1 MQRKKSRTR
10 NITLHTKTNK
20 AGLPPTATVGTLS
33 TCLKTRGIHILNLGL
48 RNNNN
53 NISQSFYDL
62 PTFNSLISYSNEL
75 TSEQINTLNYFIQ
88 YPLVKEKNNYSENVK
103 PYSIVYLR
111 QSDFENGTVRLT
123 TPAVYVLQEN
133 IIFNPNQNDDFFPR
147 PDQMQK
153 YPMGS
158 SGPYHL
164 GFFAAITVE
173 VDNILLD
180 LNNKTIK
187 QSQLHNVQQRFYAN
201 IELASSPFIP
211 NQGPGNFGSTITIP
225 KNILVKN
232 GILGLSSHHG
242 IHGNKM
248 EKVIL
253 QNLVCKDFEVA
264 GIALNGTNNT
274 VMDNINLLG
283 TSLDIKVLS
292 TYSSGRFIRKFLN
305 NVDSL
310 HNNPSLYKG
319 FVPKG
324 VDVILSELNTKLD
337 EVKVAIEN
345 NNTLPD
351 SIFKNTTGEY
361 DGNVYGIVL
370 NQKGVV
376 VNDFITTLGDV
387 STGNRD
393 VFLNNVTIKNIISTP
408 VEIVGISCPDPSSNT
423 YGGNVQV
430 GPAGDVLQISNMIDI
445 SGKYVPNVLSNAK
458 LLIGKFN
465 NPKQGTTC
473 VSPEV
478 ISWAEQEQSDISGII
493 HAADRYFSS
502 GGDSMAHVMKGNIAM
517 FISSGERIK
526 LNNVTIDNVKSNGNS
541 VGTDPLL
548 ETIDKKG
555 AASFGMVVTGSKDVE
570 LKSINIKNVLSNNG
584 DSIGLMLKSSSNIS
598 YNNTSINS
606 VTTNDNNSISQTI
619 LQN

>member
-1 MQRKKSRTR
+1 MQRRKNQTR
-10 NITLHTKTNK
+10 NNTLNLSTNK
-20 AGLPPTATVGTLS
+20 AGLPPSATSPVTLS
-33 TCLKTRGIHILNLGL
+33 NCFKSRGQFKFDLG
-48 RNNNN
+48 
-53 NISQSFYDL
+53 NIKKIKNPIFYDL
-62 PTFNSLISYSNEL
+62 PNFSSLNVFSNEL
-75 TSEQINTLNYFIQ
+75 TSEQIKTINYFIK
-88 YPLVKEKNNYSENVK
+88 YPLIEQKNNYSENVI

-111 QSDFENGTVRLT
+111 QSDFDNGTVRLT
-123 TPAVYVLQEN
+123 TPAIYILQEN
-133 IIFNPNQNDDFFPR
+133 IVFNPNPNDDFFAR

-173 VDNILLD
+173 ADNILLD
-180 LNNKTIK
+180 LNNKTLG
-187 QSQLHNVQQRFYAN
+187 QSKLHNVQQRFYAN

-211 NQGPGNFGSTITIP
+211 NQGPGNFGSTISIP
-225 KNILVKN
+225 KNIMIKN
-232 GILGLSSHHG
+232 GCLGLSSHHG

-274 VMDNINLLG
+274 IMDDIILLG

-305 NVDSL
+305 NVNGL
-310 HNNPSLYKG
+310 HNNPYLWNGSIKKNIYT
-319 FVPKG
+319 
-324 VDVILSELNTKLD
+324 IISELDTKLD
-337 EVKVAIEN
+337 EVKVAVEN
-345 NNTLPD
+345 NNTLFNN
-351 SIFKNTTGEY
+351 IFKNTTGEY

-393 VFLNNVTIKNIISTP
+393 VFLNNITIKNIISTP
-408 VEIVGISCPDPSSNT
+408 LEIVGISCPDPSNNS

-430 GPAGDVLQISNMIDI
+430 GPAGDVLQISKIIDI

-458 LLIGKFN
+458 LIIGKYN

-478 ISWAEQEQSDISGII
+478 IIWAEQEQSDISGII
-493 HAADRYFSS
+493 HAADGYFLS

-526 LNNVTIDNVKSNGNS
+526 LNNVIINTVKNNGNF

-555 AASFGMVVTGSKDVE
+555 AASFGIVVTGSKDLE
-570 LKSINIKNVLSNNG
+570 LKNINIKNVFANNG
-584 DSIGLMLKSSSNIS
+584 DSFGIMLKSSSNIS
-598 YNNTSINS
+598 YNNTSINNI
-606 VTTNDNNSISQTI
+606 TTNDNNSISQI
-619 LQN
+619 IIEN

>member
-1 MQRKKSRTR
+1 MQNRKSRTR
-10 NITLHTKTNK
+10 NNTLNISTNK
-20 AGLPPTATVGTLS
+20 SGLPPSSTTPSTLS
-33 TCLKTRGIHILNLGL
+33 NCFKTRGNFKFGLGY
-48 RNNNN
+48 NK
-53 NISQSFYDL
+53 NIKITKYYDL
-62 PTFNSLISYSNEL
+62 PNFNSLKIISNQL
-75 TSEQINTLNYFIQ
+75 NSEQIKTINYFRK
-88 YPLVKEKNNYSENVK
+88 YPLIKEKNNYSESVK

-111 QSDFENGTVRLT
+111 QSDFDNGTVRLK
-123 TPAVYVLQEN
+123 TPAIYILKEN
-133 IIFNPNQNDDFFPR
+133 IVFNPNPNDDFFPR

-164 GFFAAITVE
+164 GFFAAITIE
-173 VDNILLD
+173 SDNILLD

-187 QSQLHNVQQRFYAN
+187 QSKIHNIQQRFYAN

-211 NQGPGNFGSTITIP
+211 NQGPGNFGSTINIP
-225 KNILVKN
+225 KNIMIKN
-232 GILGLSSHHG
+232 GCLGLSSHHG

-274 VMDNINLLG
+274 IMDDIKLLG

-305 NVDSL
+305 NINNN

-319 FVPKG
+319 FLPKG

-337 EVKVAIEN
+337 EVKVAVEN
-345 NNTLPD
+345 NNTLPN
-351 SIFKNTTGEY
+351 SIFKNITGEY

-370 NQKGVV
+370 NRKGVV
-376 VNDFITTLGDV
+376 INDFITTLSDV

-393 VFLNNVTIKNIISTP
+393 VFLNNITIKNIISTP
-408 VEIVGISCPDPSSNT
+408 LEIVGISCPDPKT
-423 YGGNVQV
+423 GAYGKNSQV
-430 GPAGDVLQISNMIDI
+430 GPAGDVLQISNCIDDD
-445 SGKYVPNVLSNAK
+445 GKYIPNVLSNAK
-458 LLIGKFN
+458 IILGKFN

-473 VSPEV
+473 ITPEV
-478 ISWAEQEQSDISGII
+478 INWAEKDISDISGII
-493 HAADRYFSS
+493 HSADRYFTS

-526 LNNVTIDNVKSNGNS
+526 LNNVTIDTVKSNGNS

-555 AASFGMVVTGSKDVE
+555 AASFGIVVTGSKDVE
-570 LKSINIKNVLSNNG
+570 LKTINIENIFANNG
-584 DSIGLMLKSSSNIS
+584 DSIGIMIKSTENIS
-598 YNNTSINS
+598 YNNTSINN
-606 VTTNDNNSISQTI
+606 VTTNDTESITKII